1 MQRRLLVIGNGMS
14 SLRLLEELVALAP
27 HGFQITVVG
36 AEASPAYNRVLL
48 SPLLAGELAAADVEL
63 RPAAWYVEN
72 GITLRTGQPVV
83 ALDPVGRNAQL
94 RDGERLAFDVCVLAT
109 GSEPILLP
117 LPGSH
122 LAGVTTFRSHD
133 DIATMRAAA
142 ATGLPAV
149 VIGGGL
155 LGIEAAYGLAR
166 TGAKVTLVHLMDR
179 LMERQLDAEAAH
191 LLKRAMEAKGIRVLL
206 RSSTRAILGGRR
218 VRALELADGRTLPA
232 ALVVMAVGVKPSI
245 RLAASAGLT
254 TGRGIVVDDKLATS
268 AAGIYALG
276 ECAEHRGQCY
286 GLIEPA
292 YEQAR
297 VLARHLAGRR
307 ERYEGSL
314 LATSL
319 KVSGVP
325 VFSIG
330 DFEGAGGE
338 AVLFEDR
345 EAGIYR
351 KLVLRGDRLCGAV
364 LIGDT
369 GEAVWYRELVRQQV
383 SVAAIRGA
391 LAFGKAYAEA
401 A

>member
-1 MQRRLLVIGNGMS
+1 MSTISKKRRARAVARPSDRNVTVASCQRRN
-14 SLRLLEELVALAP
+14 
-27 HGFQITVVG
+27 
-36 AEASPAYNRVLL
+36 
-48 SPLLAGELAAADVEL
+48 AAT
-63 RPAAWYVEN
+63 AAWYAAN
-72 GITLRTGQPVV
+72 GITMRTGQPVV
-83 ALDPVGRNAQL
+83 ALDFVGRNAQL

-117 LPGSH
+117 LPGIH

-149 VIGGGL
+149 VVGGGL

-179 LMERQLDAEAAH
+179 LMERQLDAEAAR

-218 VRALELADGRTLPA
+218 VRAVELADGRMIPA
-232 ALVVMAVGVKPSI
+232 AIVVMAVGVKPSI

-268 AAGIYALG
+268 ADGVYALG
-276 ECAEHRGQCY
+276 ECAEHRSQCY

-307 ERYEGSL
+307 DRYEGSL

-338 AVLFEDR
+338 A
-345 EAGIYR
+345 ASW
-351 KLVLRGDRLCGAV
+351 C
-364 LIGDT
+364 
-369 GEAVWYRELVRQQV
+369 
-383 SVAAIRGA
+383 
-391 LAFGKAYAEA
+391 
-401 A
+401 

>member
-1 MQRRLLVIGNGMS
+1 MQGRLLVIGNGMS
-14 SLRLLEELVALAP
+14 SLRLLEELTALAP
-27 HGFQITVVG
+27 GRFEITVVG

-48 SPLLAGELAAADVEL
+48 SPLLAGELGAADVEL
-63 RPAAWYVEN
+63 KPAAWYAEN
-72 GITLRTGQPVV
+72 NIILRTGQPVV
-83 ALDPVGRNAQL
+83 ALDAAARVAQL
-94 RDGERLAFDVCVLAT
+94 RDGERLPFDVCVLAM

-117 LPGSH
+117 LPGRD
-122 LAGVTTFRSHD
+122 LAGVTTFRSQAD
-133 DIATMRAAA
+133 ADAMRAAA

-166 TGAKVTLVHLMDR
+166 AGAKVTLIHLMDR
-179 LMERQLDAEAAH
+179 LMERQLDAEAAR

-206 RSSTRAILGGRR
+206 RAQTRAILGGRR
-218 VRALELADGRTLPA
+218 VRAVELADGRIVPA
-232 ALVVMAVGVKPSI
+232 GLVVMAVGVRPSMA
-245 RLAASAGLT
+245 LGASAGLET
-254 TGRGIVVDDKLATS
+254 RRGIIVDDRLATS
-268 AAGIYALG
+268 TKGIYALG

-297 VLARHLAGRR
+297 VLARHLAGLRD
-307 ERYEGSL
+307 RYEGSL

-345 EAGIYR
+345 EAGVYR
-351 KLVLRGDRLCGAV
+351 KLVLRGDRLCGAILV
-364 LIGDT
+364 GDT

-383 SVAAIRGA
+383 SIAPIRSA

>member
-1 MQRRLLVIGNGMS
+1 
-14 SLRLLEELVALAP
+14 
-27 HGFQITVVG
+27 
-36 AEASPAYNRVLL
+36 
-48 SPLLAGELAAADVEL
+48 
-63 RPAAWYVEN
+63 
-72 GITLRTGQPVV
+72 
-83 ALDPVGRNAQL
+83 
-94 RDGERLAFDVCVLAT
+94 
-109 GSEPILLP
+109 LLP

-149 VIGGGL
+149 VVGGGL

-179 LMERQLDAEAAH
+179 LMERQLDAEAAR

-206 RSSTRAILGGRR
+206 RSSTRSILGGRR
-218 VRALELADGRTLPA
+218 VRAVELADGRMIPA

-268 AAGIYALG
+268 ADGVYALG
-276 ECAEHRGQCY
+276 ECAEHRSQCY

-307 ERYEGSL
+307 DRYEGSL

>member
-1 MQRRLLVIGNGMS
+1 
-14 SLRLLEELVALAP
+14 
-27 HGFQITVVG
+27 
-36 AEASPAYNRVLL
+36 
-48 SPLLAGELAAADVEL
+48 
-63 RPAAWYVEN
+63 
-72 GITLRTGQPVV
+72 
-83 ALDPVGRNAQL
+83 
-94 RDGERLAFDVCVLAT
+94 
-109 GSEPILLP
+109 
-117 LPGSH
+117 
-122 LAGVTTFRSHD
+122 
-133 DIATMRAAA
+133 
-142 ATGLPAV
+142 
-149 VIGGGL
+149 
-155 LGIEAAYGLAR
+155 
-166 TGAKVTLVHLMDR
+166 MDR
-179 LMERQLDAEAAH
+179 LMERQLDAEAAR

-218 VRALELADGRTLPA
+218 VRAVELADGRILPA

-268 AAGIYALG
+268 ADGVYALG
-276 ECAEHRGQCY
+276 ECAEHRSQCY

-307 ERYEGSL
+307 DRYEGSL

-345 EAGIYR
+345 EAGVYR